1 MPLRRLGLVVERDGF
16 AQTFES
22 AANLLDLSGE
32 LRVVEQKLR
41 LGVADDVSRLFRLQE
56 RVDRP
61 CERAELEA
69 REVSDDVLRAVRHQ
83 KAHNVALADAAS
95 GEHIRGTV

>member
-1 MPLRRLGLVVERDGF
+1 MSLRRLGHVVERDGF

-41 LGVADDVSRLFRLQE
+41 FGIADDVSRLLRLQK

-61 CERAELEA
+61 SERAELEA

-83 KAHNVALADAAS
+83 KAHNLALGRAAR
-95 GEHIRGTV
+95 GEHIR